1 MASGGSQGQV
11 PPRKRKK
18 RVDRKEAA
26 YARVV
31 ETLGEGGREW
41 EQSEGVIY
49 QLLQHGFSEREV
61 RAIVLLEE
69 AEWPG

>member
-26 YARVV
+26 W
-31 ETLGEGGREW
+31 ETGVGGREW

-49 QLLQHGFSEREV
+49 QLLQQGFSEREV